1 MVQTKKA
8 PAAFPSGPETLLP
21 EMARVRVR
29 CEAPRIEDVG
39 RAVEEECRR
48 AGVVERAQP
57 GQVIGIGCGS
67 RGISRIVPAVAVIV
81 HALQVRG
88 ARPFLFP
95 AMGSHGAATAEGQ
108 RRVLEEYG
116 LTEAAVGCPIKS
128 TLETTTLGALEDGT
142 PIHCDRHAAEAD
154 GIVLVNRIKPH
165 TNFRGPVES
174 GIVKMMC
181 IGMGNVQGAA
191 ALHRHGFGA
200 FDRLLP
206 RTARFMLDRLPF
218 LFGLGLVENACHET
232 ALLELIPA
240 ERLLEREEIL
250 LGRARELMGRLLF
263 DRLDVL
269 VIDEIGKNISGSGFD
284 PNVSGRNNRFI
295 PWSGPEINKIVLLDL
310 TEESHGN
317 ACGMGLADIITAGLY
332 GKVDLEATY
341 TNAVTAAYLDSAS
354 IPVVMNS
361 DREAI
366 RLAVR
371 TVVPGREP
379 DACRLVRIKNTN
391 ELTNILVSKSLWGEV
406 ERHPDMELVRPDEPW
421 RFDGSGH
428 LVQPLFQASDP
439 GSGAG

>member
-1 MVQTKKA
+1 MGGKKKTT
-8 PAAFPSGPETLLP
+8 AAVLGGPETSLSR
-21 EMARVRVR
+21 MARVRVR
-29 CEAPRIEDVG
+29 CATPRIEDVR
-39 RAVEEECRR
+39 RAVEQEW
-48 AGVVERAQP
+48 ERTGLTARVQP
-57 GQVIGIGCGS
+57 GQTIAIGCGS
-67 RGISRIVPAVAVIV
+67 RGINRIVPVVAAVVQ
-81 HALQVRG
+81 ALQACG

-116 LTEAAVGCPIKS
+116 LTEAVVGCPIKS
-128 TLETTTLGALEDGT
+128 TLETETLGTLEDGT
-142 PIHCDRHAAEAD
+142 TVHCDRYAAEAD

-165 TNFRGPVES
+165 TNFHGPVES

-181 IGMGNVQGAA
+181 IGMGKLRGAE

-206 RTARFMLDRLPF
+206 RTARFIMSRLPF

-232 ALLELIPA
+232 ALLEIIPA
-240 ERLLEREEIL
+240 DRLIEREEIL

-284 PNVSGRNNRFI
+284 PNISGRNSRFI

-317 ACGMGLADIITAGLY
+317 AVGLGHADIITARLY
-332 GKVDLEATY
+332 DKVDLEATY
-341 TNAVTAAYLDSAS
+341 TNAVTASYLDGAS
-354 IPVVMNS
+354 IPVIMNS

-371 TVVPGREP
+371 TVVPGCEP
-379 DACRLVRIKNTN
+379 EACRLVRIKNTN
-391 ELTNILVSKSLWGEV
+391 ELTDILVSKSLLEEV
-406 ERHPDMELVRPDEPW
+406 ERHPDMELVSPGEPW
-421 RFDGSGH
+421 RFDDSGRLIH
-428 LVQPLFQASDP
+428 PLFQASAP
-439 GSGAG
+439 GAGAA